1 MGLGTL
7 GLYLYEISIGTTH
20 LVASTIAFTVFV
32 VYQLF
37 NVFNCRSKSNKKNKT
52 LIIAVIGSFILQL
65 CAIYLP
71 FLQPIFRTTAIP
83 LTSWILIVV
92 VAFTVLIAEQIIR
105 RFENNII

>member
-1 MGLGTL
+1 M
-7 GLYLYEISIGTTH
+7 YLTADQKVIRKIKH
-20 LVASTIAFTVFV
+20 L
-32 VYQLF
+32 
-37 NVFNCRSKSNKKNKT
+37 
-52 LIIAVIGSFILQL
+52 SFILQL